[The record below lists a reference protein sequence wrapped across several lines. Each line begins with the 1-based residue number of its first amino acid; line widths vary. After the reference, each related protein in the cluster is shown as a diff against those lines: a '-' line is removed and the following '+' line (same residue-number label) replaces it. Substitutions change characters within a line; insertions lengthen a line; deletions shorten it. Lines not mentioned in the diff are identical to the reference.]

1 MNINTLLTNFQS
13 HITDKVKTTYLYPN
27 DEYGVSVNLLHYDTV
42 RKFTDKELNKN
53 GINVLLSEH
62 ESGDKTSKCVR
73 ITQSNFGKYF
83 DKSYSWNSL
92 VADLL
97 NLRKECI
104 AAQVEANADM
114 SVASLEYATLRDT
127 NYTFRT
133 KDIQLFKNS
142 VFSGKYNSADDEL
155 LFDHLFKDYCNNIY
169 LEIDNKL
176 YQVPFKANG
185 SYEIANVKE
194 SDMQIWPAFFA
205 HNDVK
210 FKKWIDTIMSC
221 VEEYSAEE
229 DGAIE
234 DAIIALN
241 VPRLFLNMC
250 TLSVVQKGV
259 NVKTEH
265 GTKTEWYYVSTNVH
279 LCKNGRAVP
288 WTMSNKIDVF
298 STELLKAVDFSRIKV
313 IPIFSNDANTVA
325 VKHLPRYY
333 AVERTEEPKLSEYW
347 ARFLGGDRFFNPIM
361 DKFKL
366 ACFVNNALNANYSG
380 RQVLV
385 LGGEGEDGK
394 GVFLDILSDIIG
406 EEFVASLNV
415 NAFMPEDRFSLSAI
429 QNKKVIYLS
438 DCKKVSTLFASDK
451 FKALTGGDKLTLE
464 RKYVDSMQYRATGI
478 CVALASNN
486 SFYINGIHGKSRTVP
501 VVFRKN
507 FDKTTKL
514 DKAVLEQHL
523 IAEKEQF
530 LQWCADYAAWIC
542 DTYHGIT
549 PEMCCVADADLC
561 NLDSL
566 NADELFMRMCDS
578 ELLGTDRFCN
588 YNNRSADEEADRD
601 IFNEVIEEWFK
612 TECEHTEYITVLD
625 VVTLMNQSLQQQD
638 SKLRLVMKG
647 NVIKMSRSNED
658 YKQLLEYIK
667 TSTLFTYEERK
678 VIDSKKL
685 RRVLVF
691 NRNIFVKQ
699 QACCVKSAETLVSSS
714 DLAEA
719 AHVESKVVT
728 MLKDESTKVK
738 NYVFSKLKAM
748 HNDIHKATRAEIQAL
763 IDEAKSIQL
772 SAIVSDTDDD
782 FYSHMITPELQQQY
796 KKQYSS
802 NIVI

>member
-1 MNINTLLTNFQS
+1 M
-13 HITDKVKTTYLYPN
+13 
-27 DEYGVSVNLLHYDTV
+27 
-42 RKFTDKELNKN
+42 
-53 GINVLLSEH
+53 
-62 ESGDKTSKCVR
+62 
-73 ITQSNFGKYF
+73 
-83 DKSYSWNSL
+83 
-92 VADLL
+92 L

-104 AAQVEANADM
+104 AAQVEATTDM

-142 VFSGKYNSADDEL
+142 VFSGKYNSADDDL

-169 LEIDNKL
+169 LEIAGKL

-185 SYEIANVKE
+185 TYEIANVKDP
-194 SDMQIWPAFFA
+194 DMQIWPAFFA
-205 HNDVK
+205 HNDIK
-210 FKKWIDTIMSC
+210 FKNWIDTIMAC

-259 NVKTEH
+259 TVKTEH
-265 GTKTEWYYVSTNVH
+265 GTKTEWYYLSTNVH

-298 STELLKAVDFSRIKV
+298 SAELLKAVDFNRIKE
-313 IPIFSNDANTVA
+313 IPIFSNDDNTVA

-333 AVERTEEPKLSEYW
+333 ACEHTEEPKLSEYW
-347 ARFLGGDRFFNPIM
+347 DRFLGGDRFFNPIM

-464 RKYVDSMQYRATGI
+464 RKFVDSMQYKATGI
-478 CVALASNN
+478 CVALATNN
-486 SFYINGIHGKSRTVP
+486 SFYINGVHGKSRTVP

-507 FDKTTKL
+507 FDKATKL
-514 DKAVLEQHL
+514 DKALLEQHL

-530 LQWCADYAAWIC
+530 LQWCADYASWIC

-549 PEMCCVADADLC
+549 PEMCCVSDADLC
-561 NLDSL
+561 NLDTL
-566 NADELFMRMCDS
+566 DADELFMHMCDS

-601 IFNEVIEEWFK
+601 NFNEIFEEWFAARFAN
-612 TECEHTEYITVLD
+612 TAYVTVKDMIEALNED
-625 VVTLMNQSLQQQD
+625 ISCTMR
-638 SKLRLVMKG
+638 LRMILKG
-647 NVIKMSRSNED
+647 NGIVKMSRSNED
-658 YKQLLEYIK
+658 YKQILDYVKSTTLCTYHDRYI
-667 TSTLFTYEERK
+667 
-678 VIDSKKL
+678 VNGSKLSK
-685 RRVLVF
+685 VLVF
-691 NRNIFVKQ
+691 KNNSNMLSTSMPKKTINTTINT
-699 QACCVKSAETLVSSS
+699 KSNFE
-714 DLAEA
+714 LADDNTDK
-719 AHVESKVVT
+719 SIVVT
-728 MLKDESTKVK
+728 MLANEPITVK
-738 NYVFSKLKAM
+738 NTVINKLKQEGKMQTVTHDELTQMIA
-748 HNDIHKATRAEIQAL
+748 DARAEFAQ
-763 IDEAKSIQL
+763 
-772 SAIVSDTDDD
+772 DD
-782 FYSHMITPELQQQY
+782 FYSHVDTPTRPY
-796 KKQYSS
+796 A
-802 NIVI
+802 NIKV